1 MSLPIRSTADILE
14 ALRAHPAWKNEVRR
28 ELLTEELLELPAT
41 VRALAESQRRTEAT
55 LQSFMESTRAFQ
67 HSMEE
72 FRRSMEE
79 FRRSMEEFRR
89 SMEEFK
95 DASERRFVAIEQEL
109 RGIGIQMNE
118 LDGKRIELDAERKLG
133 NYLRKYVRMVEVISD
148 KIQNR
153 AIDIALMEGTISEK
167 EGEEIGNAD
176 VLAAGED
183 PETGEAACAAVEV
196 SRTVDVSDVERAHRR
211 AKLLLKALQS
221 AVASKPSKFR
231 ETFPVPPS
239 KSVALVVGKRISE
252 AARREAERRGVV
264 YARYRNG
271 FDREEG

>member
-67 HSMEE
+67 H
-72 FRRSMEE
+72 SMEE